1 MTHRSLLSLLEDF
14 VDGELS
20 DEDAERVRAMIA
32 ESPNIRSDYEL
43 SRLVKGLLH
52 SKGSYDPG
60 DAYFDELTEL
70 IRART
75 TRGTGIESERI
86 SARVASSERRAFAR
100 SLISAVASLILL
112 FTALFIGSKRD
123 LLITDMNQGDQGVVI
138 TADVSRELKTF
149 RTELGSVE
157 QRQNLGQGMFLLSP
171 PGMASRFLVLPDYL
185 GH

>member
-1 MTHRSLLSLLEDF
+1 MTHKSLLSLLEDF

-20 DEDAERVRAMIA
+20 DEDAERVRAMLA
-32 ESPNIRSDYEL
+32 ESPDIRTEYEL
-43 SRLVKGLLH
+43 SKLVRGILH
-52 SKGSYDPG
+52 NKGSYDPG
-60 DAYFDELTEL
+60 DTYFDELTEL

-75 TRGTGIESERI
+75 IQRTREEHTRI
-86 SARVASSERRAFAR
+86 SPSVTRSERRAFVR
-100 SLISAVASLILL
+100 SLVSAVASLILL

-123 LLITDMNQGDQGVVI
+123 LFTANMNRGGQEI
-138 TADVSRELKTF
+138 MTTAEVSAELATF
-149 RTELGSVE
+149 QTELGSVE